1 MGAQRREFGNVQ
13 VADTDGVA
21 VSVAVGDGVTVSV
34 AVGDGVAVSVVVG
47 DGVAVSVVVG
57 DGVPLRDCDGD
68 PEREGVCVN
77 EAVAESDWDWEAVSV
92 IVGDCVDVT
101 LGLRLDDGD
110 DVCVGKEQKSA
121 MRRLV

>member
-1 MGAQRREFGNVQ
+1 MDVR
-13 VADTDGVA
+13 DGVGDDVL
-21 VSVAVGDGVTVSV
+21 VSESVCDGLVVTLDVAVGLGVEDVL
-34 AVGDGVAVSVVVG
+34 G
-47 DGVAVSVVVG
+47 VVVG

-92 IVGDCVDVT
+92 VVGDCVDVT

-110 DVCVGKEQKSA
+110 DVCVGKEKKSA